1 MKPFDYLFPYCT
13 VRLNGI
19 INDQIVSTG
28 TGFFYFFNDDFT
40 DDDGNI
46 NEDGKAYLGVVTNKH
61 VIENMEEI
69 AFYFSVTSP
78 DNDNLEQEMVRLN
91 INHSTVIHHPEHDV
105 DLCVI
110 LTDQLLKILK
120 QKNKQIHLYP
130 VRKTIRIDE
139 KKLATLN
146 TIQELLMIGYP
157 NGIWDNV
164 NNLPIMRTGINATPL
179 TSNYLGKECF
189 AVDIATYRGS
199 SGSPVFIYNKTS
211 YVENREIKFGT
222 QFYFVGIIAE
232 AHLKSD
238 RLTDELSTEEMLHIG
253 IAIKAH
259 KLDIFEELIKAH
271 YE

>member
-19 INDQIVSTG
+19 INNQVVSTG
-28 TGFFYFFNDDFT
+28 TGFFYLFNDNLT
-40 DDDGNI
+40 DENGKV
-46 NEDGKAYLGVVTNKH
+46 NEDGSAHLVIVTNKH
-61 VIENMEEI
+61 VIANMDEI
-69 AFYFSVTSP
+69 VYYFSVSSRGSEK
-78 DNDNLEQEMVRLN
+78 LEQEMVRLK
-91 INHSTVIHHPEHDV
+91 IDHSTVIQHPEANI
-105 DLCVI
+105 DLCII
-110 LTDQLLKILK
+110 LTVQLLSILK
-120 QKNKQIHLYP
+120 QKNKQIHFYP

-139 KKLATLN
+139 KKLENLS
-146 TIQELLMIGYP
+146 TIQNLLMIGYP

-179 TSNYLGKECF
+179 NSNYLGKECF

-211 YVENREIKFGT
+211 YIENREIKFGT
-222 QFYFVGIIAE
+222 QFYFIGVIAE

-238 RLTDELSTEEMLHIG
+238 RLTDDLSSEEMLHIG

-259 KLDIFEELIKAH
+259 KLDVFEGLVLEH
-271 YE
+271 YK